1 MLLDRPKFFF
11 KTLELHH
18 SKSNISG
25 EEENL
30 KAMKVDLTHY
40 SNEMREIYDE
50 AWEHGNWQSL
60 IRSIW
65 RIVGT

>member
-1 MLLDRPKFFF
+1 
-11 KTLELHH
+11 
-18 SKSNISG
+18 
-25 EEENL
+25 
-30 KAMKVDLTHY
+30 MKVDLTHY